1 MRVSSKRSRGS
12 HRRKWKGDYE
22 ERRKETEKEKK
33 GEKARICHAFRVL
46 VVATAVTL
54 EIALLLLRR
63 RVEKSHRDRFSGRD
77 RARATQANVRSW
89 LSCGLPP
96 AMGSVS
102 ASLLMASR
110 SNRIRNRRRSSKTM
124 FFDFSLSTVV
134 LSAIFISYD
143 DRISNIYLQY
153 LYVTVSIW
161 IRREI
166 NFCSIELRL
175 ESWRIRSS
183 F

>member
-1 MRVSSKRSRGS
+1 MFERLRNNYVNNSKSNRGTRIHSVRTFRKDRGEFCTWSKVKWRCRNEGGRKEQREKRKVEWEKAMARRVS
-12 HRRKWKGDYE
+12 
-22 ERRKETEKEKK
+22 
-33 GEKARICHAFRVL
+33 

-63 RVEKSHRDRFSGRD
+63 VEKLHRVRFSGRG

-110 SNRIRNRRRSSKTM
+110 SNRIRNRRRSS
-124 FFDFSLSTVV
+124 
-134 LSAIFISYD
+134 
-143 DRISNIYLQY
+143 
-153 LYVTVSIW
+153 
-161 IRREI
+161 
-166 NFCSIELRL
+166 
-175 ESWRIRSS
+175 
-183 F
+183 